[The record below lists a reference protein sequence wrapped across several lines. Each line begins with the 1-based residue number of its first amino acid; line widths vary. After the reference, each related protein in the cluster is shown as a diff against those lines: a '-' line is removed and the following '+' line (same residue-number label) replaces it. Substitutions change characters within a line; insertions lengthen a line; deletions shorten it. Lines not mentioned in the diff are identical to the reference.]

1 MKKILPLLSIL
12 LVSGSALADDAALQK
27 CRALSDASARLRCY
41 DAIPLAAG
49 SPVAGAAPAAAP
61 AATKAAPVAAATTAE
76 QNFGIEQVKK
86 KAEEEPKSIESTIV
100 GTFDGWGPNSRI
112 KLANG
117 QVWRIVDGSDAVL
130 TPMQNPKARIERN
143 VFGTMFLHVEGT
155 NNSAK
160 VRRVQ

>member
-49 SPVAGAAPAAAP
+49 GPVASAAPAAAH
-61 AATKAAPVAAATTAE
+61 AAATTAE